1 MQFSN
6 LYYQRYLP
14 TTNCNDFIE
23 KIQNILI
30 KKFSTVVFI
39 MLLYQLWNL
48 KGSTLLEFAVRKYWK
63 VALIK
68 PSF

>member
-6 LYYQRYLP
+6 LYCQRYLP

-30 KKFSTVVFI
+30 KKFSTVLVI

-48 KGSTLLEFAVRKYWK
+48 KGSTLLELAVRKYWK